1 MTKNNQKPVDNE
13 PILEFVDEQIPM
25 PETAPHPNMGEPSL
39 EEKYQAALLEID
51 RLKNEY
57 LRAHADAENMKKRV
71 MQDMENTKKYAVAPL
86 AREIF
91 GVIDTLESALKA
103 IPQSV
108 RDNDKTMAN
117 LAMGLDMTM
126 NMFQD
131 AFARV
136 VIKASARIGDK
147 FDPNFHQAVSETP
160 ASELTPTGTIANVMQ
175 QGYILHDRLLRP
187 AMVVVAK

>member
-1 MTKNNQKPVDNE
+1 MTKNNQNPVDSE
-13 PILEFVDEQIPM
+13 PILEFVDDQIPM
-25 PETAPHPNMGEPSL
+25 PEPAQHTMGEPTL
-39 EEKYQAALLEID
+39 EEKYQAALIEIE

-71 MQDMENTKKYAVAPL
+71 MQDMENAKKYAVAPL

-103 IPQSV
+103 IPQSA
-108 RDNDKTMAN
+108 RDNDKNMAN

-126 NMFQD
+126 QMVQD

-136 VIKASARIGDK
+136 VIKAGARIGDK
-147 FDPNFHQAVSETP
+147 FDPNFHQAVSESP
-160 ASELTPTGTIANVMQ
+160 ASDTNPTGTIVNVMQ